1 MIYAFKLNSIIGL
14 MINQRVYVELAM
26 HSSNCF
32 DWSLVLFSGIDFV
45 VLLFIAWNLSDG
57 VTLPFMKLCN

>member
-32 DWSLVLFSGIDFV
+32 DWSLVFFFL
-45 VLLFIAWNLSDG
+45 VLILLSCFLLLG
-57 VTLPFMKLCN
+57 TLVME